1 MPSAGL
7 EPAIPAI
14 KWPQTYDSDRTA
26 TGIGQPS
33 FTMLNVNQKVK
44 CVVIFFENILSYFVV
59 IRMEALELF
68 TPGKTK
74 DVTRRF
80 LGMFARQ
87 PRKRLLAVI
96 MSCHVMSCHVMSA
109 CQQCISWFPL
119 DICEILCFVSDGQIY
134 TRLTRDKKQTLYTTT
149 LVYHSRCE
157 PKQKKH
163 WTI

>member
-1 MPSAGL
+1 
-7 EPAIPAI
+7 
-14 KWPQTYDSDRTA
+14 
-26 TGIGQPS
+26 
-33 FTMLNVNQKVK
+33 
-44 CVVIFFENILSYFVV
+44 
-59 IRMEALELF
+59 
-68 TPGKTK
+68 
-74 DVTRRF
+74 
-80 LGMFARQ
+80 
-87 PRKRLLAVI
+87 